1 MEQNK
6 YPHSDKLPLSLV
18 VEELEKDAEFT
29 DKALQI
35 LSVEDRGST
44 HTRWTAVSALI
55 SHWLTNRDLNC
66 YINGKLVDDVTDQT
80 VLPVDGDD
88 GAGIKALENWMTIS
102 MDELAKLLEQ
112 RNLSVPAFLRPCVKV
127 SKAPPPGD
135 DEEQAADA
143 PAAKVEAQRSITKQ
157 AVVNA
162 FESIHFT
169 RDRWNRNL
177 GDIKSAPWLEEC
189 RVSKGIKGDKSNPS
203 RWNPVLIA
211 SELFSKQI
219 KINSLDAVFQIK
231 LKDWLDE
238 WIEVSATFRN

>member
-1 MEQNK
+1 MEVL
-6 YPHSDKLPLSLV
+6 SDKDLHCR
-18 VEELEKDAEFT
+18 EF
-29 DKALQI
+29 
-35 LSVEDRGST
+35 G
-44 HTRWTAVSALI
+44 SALFFVADFFKWLNEKHLRI
-55 SHWLTNRDLNC
+55 STIPDIADYEFIQIESFLCAIERAASQ
-66 YINGKLVDDVTDQT
+66 VTT
-80 VLPVDGDD
+80 EE
-88 GAGIKALENWMTIS
+88 ALEIVQIDPLLANDRMAETNPRWLVGAEAHRKWRIKIHEAVNAK
-102 MDELAKLLEQ
+102 ELVPLDYGSKL
-112 RNLSVPAFLRPCVKV
+112 PIA
-127 SKAPPPGD
+127 AP
-135 DEEQAADA
+135 DA
-143 PAAKVEAQRSITKQ
+143 TPAAKVEAQRSITKQ